1 MFKDKQLWLK
11 KILPAMGAGV
21 LVAIILVGGISLW
34 RSYRRVVVVANK
46 AVEPTGIVP
55 PTATPTPDPDR
66 DFSVLLL
73 GYAGGEHDGAGL
85 TDSMILV
92 TIQPKRKRVVLT
104 SIPRD
109 LWVRLPL
116 SQDDSEEHW
125 YKVNAAYVLGKDDK
139 KFNNKAVEFTGPA
152 GGGELVKS
160 VVSDIT
166 GIDIDYFL
174 AVDFTG
180 FMGAIDKL
188 GGIKVYVPVA
198 FSDPWFPIEGKEDDI
213 CEKSPEDLE
222 AITATLS
229 GGKLEEEFTCRYE
242 ELSFER
248 GLVEMDGETALKF
261 ARSRHSDVYGGDFG
275 RSDRQRLV
283 IEAVKSK
290 IMSIGFLPKV
300 IPLLNQLSWH
310 VQTDVDLGQMKKW
323 IDRADEFLDYEI
335 ISTAL
340 TEKNVLMQSRS
351 EAGQFILTSIDGQG
365 VWMSIQNY
373 MEELLTE
380 TAPESGKIE

>member
-1 MFKDKQLWLK
+1 MFKNKELWLK
-11 KILPAMGAGV
+11 KILPAIGAGV
-21 LVAIILVGGISLW
+21 LGAIVLVGGISLW
-34 RSYRRVVVVANK
+34 KSYRRVVVVANK
-46 AVEPTGIVP
+46 VIEPRPEADQPVAE
-55 PTATPTPDPDR
+55 TATPTPDPDR

-92 TIQPKRKRVVLT
+92 TVQPKKERLVLT

-116 SQDDSEEHW
+116 SQDDLEEHW
-125 YKVNAAYVLGKDDK
+125 YKINAAYVLGKDDER
-139 KFNNKAVEFTGPA
+139 FNNKAVEFTGPA

-213 CEKSPEDLE
+213 CEKSPEEIIAIE
-222 AITATLS
+222 ASLS
-229 GGKLEEEFTCRYE
+229 GVKLEEEFTCRYE
-242 ELSFER
+242 ELVFDR

-290 IMSIGFLPKV
+290 IMSIGFLPNV

-351 EAGQFILTSIDGQG
+351 EAGQFILTSIDGRD
-365 VWMSIQNY
+365 VWMSVQNY
-373 MEELLTE
+373 MEEIL
-380 TAPESGKIE
+380 IN